1 MEKRYAIYEKENMI
15 LRDCLATDRTILAN
29 ERTYLAYLR
38 TVVSFLAAG
47 IGLIKY
53 VDDGLFI
60 QSLGW
65 LFLLASMITLVIGT
79 KKFIRTW
86 LPLKKLFQ

>member
-1 MEKRYAIYEKENMI
+1 MEKRYATYEKEDMI

-38 TVVSFLAAG
+38 TVVSFMAAG

-53 VDDGLFI
+53 VDEGIFV
-60 QSLGW
+60 QALGW
-65 LFLLASMITLVIGT
+65 VFLAASVITFVIGT

-86 LPLKKLFQ
+86 VPLKRLFQ